1 MSQFDSAA
9 LEIGPRL
16 KVAVITKQFVVLH
29 NALKCEARHLISTIL
44 SSSYAFLFLGAV
56 CLNGS
61 PPAYHHAV
69 GFGEGVD
76 NWMVYL
82 EGGGWCMSSESCYS
96 KIKIEGSAG
105 CGNSYTFKNLTTF
118 GGIMSQS
125 QTINPDFYNWNIVF
139 VRYCDGS
146 SYSGDVEEIIQV
158 KDTKIHRRGA
168 RLFKAVMEDLLA
180 KGMNKAKNAILAGTS
195 AGGLG
200 TILHCDGF
208 RATIPNAA
216 RLKCVADA
224 ALFVHGE
231 DLPGAADKRE
241 RPFATIVA
249 FHGID
254 KFLPRSCTS
263 KMDPGLCIFPENL
276 LGDIET
282 PIFLVNSAFDSFQIL
297 HNLEPV
303 EPGWN
308 NCTNNIDLCT
318 PIQIEAMRDF
328 RTTLLETLP
337 LWPSSSMGFFIDSCY
352 VHNQINSDTKWNGPT
367 GPTLNNY
374 NIAKAIGDW
383 YFDRIGTD
391 MSEDKPMGDDLE
403 HYCTDYECFDD
414 LANYCV
420 LDRCKRC
427 FVISCKTDEDCLGHD
442 CETCNCS
449 ASSIS
454 ANISSIPVLSGT
466 NYKKWREHVMIV
478 LGCMDLD
485 HALRVDCPA
494 ALTSES
500 TADQKTAFEKWERSN
515 RMSLMIMKLSIPE
528 SIRGAI
534 PDEGD
539 AKTFLK
545 EIADR
550 FTANEKVETSTVL
563 SKLVSMRYKGKGNI
577 REYIMEVSNLVT
589 RLRALKLEV
598 SDDILVH
605 LVLISLPAQFSPF
618 KISYNTQRDKWTLN
632 ELIAQCVQ
640 EEERLKLETVESA
653 HLVSTSNDPSKK
665 RKRNN
670 NKGKETAGTGAS
682 APKVQKTQDQVFT
695 CFFCKKKGHMKKDCP
710 KYANWRVKKGL
721 SEEPKAN

>member
-1 MSQFDSAA
+1 MQYRNMTTMLTKEYLDARPDVWLDYAPKRIAQLILIICVVFLLTIQKYDKYVGLKRDFRLVLRGAA
-9 LEIGPRL
+9 RNMIQIFKG
-16 KVAVITKQFVVLH
+16 
-29 NALKCEARHLISTIL
+29 S
-44 SSSYAFLFLGAV
+44 V

-61 PPAYHHAV
+61 PPAYYHAV

-96 KIKIEGSAG
+96 KIQTAGLPG
-105 CGNSYTFKNLTTF
+105 CGNSYTFKNQTTF
-118 GGIMSQS
+118 VGIMSQS

-180 KGMNKAKNAILAGTS
+180 KGMNKAKNAILAGNS
-195 AGGLG
+195 AGGLA

-208 RATIPNAA
+208 RAIIPNAA

-224 ALFVHGE
+224 ALFVRGE

-352 VHNQINSDTKWNGPT
+352 VHDQTNSDTKWNGPT

-374 NIAKAIGDW
+374 NIANAIGDW
-383 YFDRIGTD
+383 YFDRSCVREIDVFGNC
-391 MSEDKPMGDDLE
+391 PQN
-403 HYCTDYECFDD
+403 CT
-414 LANYCV
+414 V
-420 LDRCKRC
+420 
-427 FVISCKTDEDCLGHD
+427 G
-442 CETCNCS
+442 
-449 ASSIS
+449 
-454 ANISSIPVLSGT
+454 
-466 NYKKWREHVMIV
+466 
-478 LGCMDLD
+478 
-485 HALRVDCPA
+485 
-494 ALTSES
+494 
-500 TADQKTAFEKWERSN
+500 
-515 RMSLMIMKLSIPE
+515 
-528 SIRGAI
+528 
-534 PDEGD
+534 
-539 AKTFLK
+539 
-545 EIADR
+545 
-550 FTANEKVETSTVL
+550 
-563 SKLVSMRYKGKGNI
+563 
-577 REYIMEVSNLVT
+577 
-589 RLRALKLEV
+589 
-598 SDDILVH
+598 
-605 LVLISLPAQFSPF
+605 
-618 KISYNTQRDKWTLN
+618 
-632 ELIAQCVQ
+632 
-640 EEERLKLETVESA
+640 
-653 HLVSTSNDPSKK
+653 
-665 RKRNN
+665 
-670 NKGKETAGTGAS
+670 
-682 APKVQKTQDQVFT
+682 
-695 CFFCKKKGHMKKDCP
+695 
-710 KYANWRVKKGL
+710 
-721 SEEPKAN
+721 